1 MINTSQKSILF
12 LIPSLQQGG
21 LENAVTVIANSFA
34 KKDLKVFIA
43 CAYKKDVF
51 YRLDEAIIVFH
62 PDYERDIYSTFSY
75 YLKTIKFFKSK
86 IKHVDPD
93 VILSYGDYLNP
104 IFILASLGT
113 KTPIYISDRSS
124 PEKKFPFLIGILR
137 KTLYPKSNGIIAQT
151 ERARDQKI
159 KMLPGYKN
167 IKVIPNPLRPITQH
181 PDTIKENI
189 ILGVGRHYHV
199 KGLDR
204 LIKAIAEVELKDW
217 KLVIAGNIG
226 PETEELKL
234 LVKNLHLDE
243 KVVFLGAIKEIDKVF
258 SKSKIFVLPSRSEGF
273 PNALI
278 EAMAHGLPS
287 VAFDIVSG
295 PAEIIKDKVNGILID
310 DNDIDSMA
318 QAINEFISNEKLR
331 DSISKE
337 ALKINE
343 ELSVSIVTKKYLD
356 FINLTIKL

>member
-1 MINTSQKSILF
+1 MKKICFIC
-12 LIPSLQQGG
+12 PSLTQGG
-21 LENAVTVIANSFA
+21 LENAVMVIANEMA
-34 KKDLKVFIA
+34 DLGYEVSII
-43 CAYKKDVF
+43 CVYNNPVF
-51 YRLDEAIIVFH
+51 YTLRKSIEIVL
-62 PDYERDIYSTFSY
+62 PAYNRKKYSTITY
-75 YLKTIKFFKSK
+75 YYKSAIYIRKHLKSIK
-86 IKHVDPD
+86 PD
-93 VILSYGDYLNP
+93 VIISYGDYINF
-104 IFILASLGT
+104 ISILAIRFLNIPT
-113 KTPIYISDRSS
+113 FISDRSS
-124 PEKKFPFLIGILR
+124 PNKHFPFLINLLR
-137 KTLYPKSNGIIAQT
+137 KVTYGKSDGIIAQT
-151 ERARDQKI
+151 DRARDQKK

-167 IKVIPNPLRPITQH
+167 IKVIPNPLRPIIKH
-181 PDTIKENI
+181 PDIIKENI

-204 LIKAIAEVELKDW
+204 LIKAIAEVELNDW
-217 KLVIAGNIG
+217 KLVIAGSLG

-234 LVKNLHLDE
+234 LVKNLNLGE
-243 KVVFLGAIKEIDKVF
+243 KVEFLGAIKEIDKVF

-310 DNDIDSMA
+310 DNDIDSMS